1 MERWAVDHLQ
11 ESGASIHRRRR
22 RRRAIITLTIVPA
35 LLIGSFVYAA
45 AYVQGLVGTNRGKP
59 VTSAAC
65 DEATTRIVTPG
76 MVSIN
81 VYNATSRDGLAA
93 SVAELLQAQGFKV
106 DKVGND
112 PLGRSILDVGEV
124 RRGPTGASGAILVAT
139 RLRGV
144 NVVSDNRIDTTV
156 DIVLGNKY
164 RALVPHQRPS
174 PGRWPRTDAQNRPW
188 SRHPRRPDQ
197 PPPAEQ

>member
-1 MERWAVDHLQ
+1 MNHLE

-22 RRRAIITLTIVPA
+22 RRRALITLTIVPA
-35 LLIGSFVYAA
+35 LLISSFVYAA
-45 AYVQGLVGTNRGKP
+45 AYVQGWVGANRGKP
-59 VTSAAC
+59 VTNAAC
-65 DEATTRIVTPG
+65 DEVATRIVTPG

-112 PLGRSILDVGEV
+112 PLGRSILGVGEV
-124 RRGPTGASGAILVAT
+124 RRGPTGASGATLVAT

-144 NVVSDNRIDTTV
+144 NVVSDNRTDTTV
-156 DIVLGNKY
+156 DIVLGNRY
-164 RALVPHQRPS
+164 RALSPAPKVKPETVAEGGRSKTAGVAASRTPRPTPS
-174 PGRWPRTDAQNRPW
+174 C
-188 SRHPRRPDQ
+188 
-197 PPPAEQ
+197 